1 MIVLRIKRE
10 CRILTLVM
18 HSFTVIPLSYLWIWI
33 CSTLLQC
40 QKVRAD
46 SPGEED
52 INFVSVLSVLTTSQI
67 IRREA
72 QGRDLSSVKTC
83 KVISVD
89 VVSSVW
95 RQAWYG
101 SRIHCAYSNWTDL
114 ESRRWPSQPTES
126 AQQEYELGR
135 GCRVFFNYSFQ
146 KIVT

>member
-1 MIVLRIKRE
+1 MIVLQIKRE

-40 QKVRAD
+40 QKVSAD
-46 SPGEED
+46 NPGEED

-72 QGRDLSSVKTC
+72 QGQDLSSVKTC

-101 SRIHCAYSNWTDL
+101 SRIHCAYRNWTDL
-114 ESRRWPSQPTES
+114 ESRRCHHSPPS
-126 AQQEYELGR
+126 LHR
-135 GCRVFFNYSFQ
+135 GNMNWAGGVGCFFNYSFQ